1 MKHNRISGFALIIG
15 CALPVL
21 MLLGVLFRGEL
32 TVSQN
37 ENRTLARFPALTLSS
52 FLSGAFQD
60 GLESALGDQYP
71 FGEDIKDR
79 VLTAQNTVYQAE
91 AALLLS
97 VAPPSGAEY
106 REITPGYYHYGNDD
120 HRIVEKPWQ
129 ADACAGQMLENAQ
142 LFNSAENVKKYV
154 YFIRNSR
161 AQDFSLSDGEN
172 NGLFDAVRFCYAA
185 DGYGCFSVPD
195 YEAFCQNFYQTDH
208 HWNHRGADEGYR
220 QIVALLLGEQEE
232 TLPVEKEWTF
242 NVVFNGSYARQ
253 TKTLCA
259 EELFSVYSYPSAKI
273 KTTLSGKKGQYGH
286 AALYEKDRF
295 PTDELRNHYA
305 YYYGGDYGEILLD
318 NGSSHGRNL
327 LVIADSY
334 SNPINLLLASHF
346 DQTCII
352 DLRYY
357 QQDMGKPFDVNAY
370 IREHNIDTLLMMGD
384 IVLFGGALEQE
395 AER

>member
-1 MKHNRISGFALIIG
+1 MKRNRLPGIALIIG

-21 MLLGVLFRGEL
+21 MILGVLPRGEL
-32 TVSQN
+32 TVSQK
-37 ENRTLARFPALTLSS
+37 ENRALARFPALTLSS
-52 FLSGAFQD
+52 FLSKEFQD

-71 FGEDIKDR
+71 FGEEIKHR
-79 VLTAQNTVYQAE
+79 ILTAQNSVYQAE
-91 AALLLS
+91 SALLLS
-97 VAPPSGAEY
+97 VAPPAGADY
-106 REITPGYYHYGNDD
+106 REITPGYYHFGGDE

-129 ADACAGQMLENAQ
+129 MDDCAGQMQQNAG

-161 AQDFSLSDGEN
+161 AQDFTLTDGEN
-172 NGLFDAVRFCYAA
+172 EGLFDAIRACYKA

-195 YEAFCQNFYQTDH
+195 YAAFCENFYQTDH
-208 HWNHRGADEGYR
+208 HWNRRGADAGYR
-220 QIVALLLGEQEE
+220 QIVSLLLGEQEE

-242 NVVFNGSYARQ
+242 GVVFNGSYARQ

-273 KTTLSGKKGQYGH
+273 KTTLSGRKGQYGH
-286 AALYEKDRF
+286 ASLYEKDRF

-305 YYYGGDYGEILLD
+305 YYYGGDYGEIILD
-318 NGSSHGRNL
+318 NGASRGQNL

-346 DQTCII
+346 DLTCVI

-357 QQDMGKPFDVNAY
+357 AQDMGQPFDVNTY
-370 IREHNIDTLLMMGD
+370 IREHEIDTLLMLGD
-384 IVLFGGALEQE
+384 IALFGGVWEE
-395 AER
+395 GAER